1 MPQLLTLSRAARL
14 VGVTRNA
21 LQKKIRSGELS
32 TFEGE
37 IAITDLLRAYP
48 DTKMHD
54 TTMLERVERIKA
66 EAMHTTQR
74 DDTGLP
80 SSEVLVARL
89 TLLSKELLSTKSEL
103 KRYLELFDTLTQK
116 LNDAETADDISL
128 RSNLVTLHNW
138 LKTEMQSSEKKDTD
152 KAAELLAKD
161 TVLRIIAAQ
170 VKMIPSGHEYFVEGK
185 DSILEAALRN
195 GLSMNYGCDNG
206 HCGLC
211 KARIISGEAQQ
222 ISHHDYILS
231 EAEKQM
237 GYKLICCHTAL
248 TDLVI
253 EAAEAHSVADIPLQQ
268 IETKVKKLE
277 RLHDNLLVLHLQT
290 PRSKTLRFLAGQ
302 SATLTLK
309 EGISAEYF
317 IASCPCDGRYLEFH
331 LDNLSDNPAFS
342 SIKNGQIVNIEA
354 PKGDFI
360 LQEESTRPA
369 LFLAYAHGFAPIKSL
384 IEHAIALE
392 TLTSFHLYWIVP
404 PNEGGHYQNNLCRA
418 WADALDNFQYTPLTG
433 NEIKQSLRQVVED
446 YPDLKDVEVY
456 LSGPKSFITVA
467 EAMLREHNLPETQF
481 HVGKLN

>member
-14 VGVTRNA
+14 VGVTRSA
-21 LQKKIRSGELS
+21 LQKKIRRGELS

-37 IAITDLLRAYP
+37 ILITDLLRAYP

-74 DDTGLP
+74 EDTALP
-80 SSEVLVARL
+80 SSEVLIARL
-89 TLLSKELLSTKSEL
+89 TQLSKELIAVKSEL

-116 LNDAETADDISL
+116 LTDAETADI
-128 RSNLVTLHNW
+128 VTLQKW
-138 LKTEMQSSEKKDTD
+138 LETEMQSNQKKDTD

-170 VKMIPSGHEYFVEGK
+170 VKMIPSGHEFFVEGK

-206 HCGLC
+206 NCGLC
-211 KARIISGEAQQ
+211 KARIISGEVQQ

-237 GYKLICCHTAL
+237 GYKLMCCHTAL

-253 EAAEAHSVADIPLQQ
+253 EAAEAHSVAEIPLQQ

-277 RLHDNLLVLHLQT
+277 HLHDNLLVLHLQT

-302 SATLTLK
+302 SAALTLK
-309 EGISAEYF
+309 DGISAECF
-317 IASCPCDGRYLEFH
+317 IASCPCDGRQLEFH
-331 LDNLSDNPAFS
+331 LSDNNPAFS
-342 SIKNGQIVNIEA
+342 RLKKGQMVNLEA
-354 PKGDFI
+354 PKGEFI

-384 IEHAIALE
+384 IEHAISLE
-392 TLTSFHLYWIVP
+392 TVTSFHLYWIAQ
-404 PNEGGHYQNNLCRA
+404 PNEGGHYQGNLCRA

-433 NEIKQSLRQVVED
+433 NEAKQSLTRVVED

-456 LSGPKSFITVA
+456 LSGPKSFVAVA
-467 EAMLREHNLPETQF
+467 EAMLREHNLPDTQF
-481 HVGKLN
+481 HVGELN